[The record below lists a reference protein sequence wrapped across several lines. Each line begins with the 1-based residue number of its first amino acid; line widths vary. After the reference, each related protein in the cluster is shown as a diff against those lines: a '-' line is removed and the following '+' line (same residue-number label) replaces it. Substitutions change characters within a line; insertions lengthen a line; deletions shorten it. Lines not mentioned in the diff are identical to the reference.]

1 MNNSDQSSV
10 TEQASRKFA
19 RRPLAVTAAALIAL
33 SALGLALGQDMR
45 FASAEPAQ
53 TTQVPPPLTVQ
64 TPYGAAPL
72 SFADLVQKVSPAVV
86 SINVKGDAK
95 AVKRMVPL
103 AAVP

>member
-53 TTQVPPPLTVQ
+53 PATRRSHQAIRWQ
-64 TPYGAAPL
+64 KRAR
-72 SFADLVQKVSPAVV
+72 AD
-86 SINVKGDAK
+86 
-95 AVKRMVPL
+95 R
-103 AAVP
+103 